1 MDGLGVL
8 AGFGGLWGFDS
19 SVHRSTHSSTHVSS
33 HFLAL
38 GYAYTQGGNLIMAGD
53 RDMSELMR
61 EIAGE
66 FGVTFDKRRTA
77 VIDHFTYEPALDKRS
92 VRVCVCVCVWLVGGC
107 VGLVWIP
114 VCRLPVPLTD

>member
-1 MDGLGVL
+1 
-8 AGFGGLWGFDS
+8 
-19 SVHRSTHSSTHVSS
+19 
-33 HFLAL
+33 
-38 GYAYTQGGNLIMAGD
+38 MAGD

-92 VRVCVCVCVWLVGGC
+92 VRVCVCVWVVGWLC
-107 VGLVWIP
+107 WFGLDS
-114 VCRLPVPLTD
+114 CLSFTGALD